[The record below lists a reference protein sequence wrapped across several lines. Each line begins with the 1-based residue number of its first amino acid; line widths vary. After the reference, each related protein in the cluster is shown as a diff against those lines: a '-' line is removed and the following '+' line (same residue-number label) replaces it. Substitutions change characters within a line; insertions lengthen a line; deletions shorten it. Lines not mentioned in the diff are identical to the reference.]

1 MQLLAQKWHF
11 HRVATAENY
20 YFNLASETKMAQ
32 KKGWVSRISEKGW
45 AMVVTEKG
53 DACSNCESA
62 QFCHSLADCSRMET
76 RVLNRANAE
85 VGDRV
90 IISLSSKSVFKSALI
105 LYILPTL
112 GLFIGAFG
120 GSGFH
125 KYLGIGETGAAI
137 LFGFVGLVLGF
148 TIAGLIS
155 KHQTADSKLTPV
167 ITRIIQPAKESH
179 LTRMSAVLRHK

>member
-1 MQLLAQKWHF
+1 
-11 HRVATAENY
+11 
-20 YFNLASETKMAQ
+20 MAQ
-32 KKGWVSRISEKGW
+32 KNGRVSRIEKDGW
-45 AMVVTEKG
+45 VMVVTEKG

-90 IISLSSKSVFKSALI
+90 SISLSSRSVFKSALI

-112 GLFIGAFG
+112 SLLLGAIS
-120 GSGFH
+120 GSGLH
-125 KYLGIGETGAAI
+125 RHIGIGETGAAI

-155 KHQTADSKLTPV
+155 KRQTADSKLTPV
-167 ITRIIQPAKESH
+167 ITGIIQPAGESH
-179 LTRMSAVLRHK
+179 LTRMPAVLRNK